1 MGRVSSQMDRPVT
14 DCGYILIEEERLP
27 PIFFFA
33 SNIYDGEKGQ
43 LVATG
48 LQQSLV
54 SSNSQVVSP
63 DLLTL
68 CCCEEDGSE
77 ETSTL
82 EGS

>member
-1 MGRVSSQMDRPVT
+1 MGRVSSPMDRPVT
-14 DCGYILIEEERLP
+14 DCGYVLIEEERP
-27 PIFFFA
+27 PAILFS
-33 SNIYDGEKGQ
+33 SNIYEYEKEL

-68 CCCEEDGSE
+68 RCCEENGSK